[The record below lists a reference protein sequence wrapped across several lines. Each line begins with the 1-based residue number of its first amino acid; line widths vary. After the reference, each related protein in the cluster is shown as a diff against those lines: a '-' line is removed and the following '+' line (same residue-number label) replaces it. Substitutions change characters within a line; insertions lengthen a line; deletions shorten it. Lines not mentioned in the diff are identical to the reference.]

1 MELTPGNLAARS
13 FKATIGDN
21 SATAFNIDHGLATRD
36 VIVQLYDASS
46 YDTVYAQVVRS
57 LTTRVVVTFNA
68 APATNDII
76 VLVTKVD

>member
-1 MELTPGNLAARS
+1 M
-13 FKATIGDN
+13 GDG

-46 YDTVYAQVVRS
+46 YETVYAQVVR
-57 LTTRVVVTFNA
+57 TTTARVVVTFNS
-68 APATNDII
+68 APASNDII